1 MSKISNFN
9 IHRLIDS
16 HCLFLLGIFC
26 MEIFYV
32 FVCNHSRLGY
42 FDELRG
48 IFSPSGPGKPDPNNL
63 HVFGT

>member
-1 MSKISNFN
+1 
-9 IHRLIDS
+9 
-16 HCLFLLGIFC
+16 